1 MTDTPD
7 TDTPFRPEARSPRG
21 FADKRARD
29 LRAERAILEA
39 VSAVYERYGFEAL
52 DTGAFEYADALGKF
66 LPDSDRPNEGVF
78 ALQDDDDQWMA
89 LRYDLTAP
97 LARFAA
103 QNWETLP
110 KPFRR
115 YAFGPVWRNEKPGP
129 GRFRQFIQCD
139 ADTVG
144 SARPEADAEIIAMAV
159 EGLEAA
165 GLPRGAAVLKINNRK
180 LLNGL
185 LTAAGADSAGQKL
198 AVLRAV
204 DKLDRL
210 GVEGVRLLLGEGRL
224 DESGDFTKGAGLKG
238 KAVDS
243 VLDFVSAGAGGR
255 SATLDN
261 IAKVI
266 GGSAE
271 GDEGLLELSKIDAAL
286 TSLGIADDQ
295 AFIDP
300 SIVRGLEYY
309 TGAVFEAELLLSTTD
324 EKGNKVS
331 FGSIGGGGRYDDLV
345 ARFTGTATPATG
357 FSFGVTR
364 LAAALRAAGREP
376 GGVARGPVVVIAF
389 DDAHMRPV
397 LLRGRRIARG
407 GHSGRGLSGDLGHA
421 AADEICRPPHGAGRH
436 HAGRRRDRRGDR
448 DDQGPR
454 PRPRAGRRGGRQR
467 RLEGRASRPADHS
480 ARPAG
485 RGGSQDHLEFH
496 WGLKGEAR
504 AFHSGGGARRHPRAP
519 AGGRRR
525 ADRRA
530 GAAAPGP
537 AARPGRRGHAFA
549 AVRRLRRRRRGGLP
563 APRLHGRRGAG
574 AFRCRR

>member
-1 MTDTPD
+1 MTDETAPKTED
-7 TDTPFRPEARSPRG
+7 FRPEARAPRG

-29 LRAERAILEA
+29 LRAEKSILEA

-185 LTAAGADSAGQKL
+185 LTQAGATSEGQKL

-224 DESGDFTKGAGLKG
+224 DDSGDFTKGAGLAG
-238 KAVDS
+238 KAIDS
-243 VLDFVSAGAGGR
+243 VLDFVQAASLRQDGGGR
-255 SATLDN
+255 GATLNN
-261 IAKVI
+261 IAKVVA
-266 GGSAE
+266 GSAE
-271 GDEGLLELSKIDAAL
+271 GDEGLEELARIDAAL
-286 TSLGIADDQ
+286 TSLGVADDQ
-295 AFIDP
+295 AIIDP

-324 EKGNKVS
+324 EKGNKIS

-345 ARFTGTATPATG
+345 ARFTGQPVPATG
-357 FSFGVTR
+357 FSFGVSR

-376 GGVARGPVVVIAF
+376 ASAARGPVVIINF
-389 DDAHMRPV
+389 DQAHMGEYVAVAGQLRAAGIPAEVYLGTSGMRP
-397 LLRGRRIARG
+397 
-407 GHSGRGLSGDLGHA
+407 
-421 AADEICRPPHGAGRH
+421 
-436 HAGRRRDRRGDR
+436 
-448 DDQGPR
+448 QM
-454 PRPRAGRRGGRQR
+454 
-467 RLEGRASRPADHS
+467 
-480 ARPAG
+480 
-485 RGGSQDHLEFH
+485 
-496 WGLKGEAR
+496 KY
-504 AFHSGGGARRHPRAP
+504 
-519 AGGRRR
+519 
-525 ADRRA
+525 ADRRLS
-530 GAAAPGP
+530 P
-537 AARPGRRGHAFA
+537 AAIMLGGDEIAAGTVTIKDLDLGRELASGVADNAAWKAERPGQQTIPRGDLIA
-549 AVRRLRRRRRGGLP
+549 AVRKIIGG
-563 APRLHGRRGAG
+563 
-574 AFRCRR
+574 

>member
-1 MTDTPD
+1 MTDETAPKTED
-7 TDTPFRPEARSPRG
+7 FRPEARAPRG

-29 LRAERAILEA
+29 LRAEKSILEA

-159 EGLEAA
+159 EGLQAA

-185 LTAAGADSAGQKL
+185 LTQAGATSEGQKL
-198 AVLRAV
+198 SVLRAV

-210 GVEGVRLLLGEGRL
+210 GVDGVRLLLGEGRL
-224 DESGDFTKGAGLKG
+224 DDSGDFTKGAGLAG
-238 KAVDS
+238 KAIDS
-243 VLDFVSAGAGGR
+243 VLDFVQAGVGGR
-255 SATLDN
+255 SATLNN
-261 IAKVI
+261 IAKVVA
-266 GGSAE
+266 GSAE
-271 GDEGLLELSKIDAAL
+271 GDEGLEELARIDAAL
-286 TSLGIADDQ
+286 TSLGVADDQ
-295 AFIDP
+295 AIIDP

-324 EKGNKVS
+324 EKGNKVT

-345 ARFTGTATPATG
+345 ARFTGQPVPATG
-357 FSFGVTR
+357 FSFGVSR

-376 GGVARGPVVVIAF
+376 ASAARGPVVIINF
-389 DDAHMRPV
+389 DQAHMGEYFAVAGQLRAAGIPAEVYLGTSGMRP
-397 LLRGRRIARG
+397 
-407 GHSGRGLSGDLGHA
+407 
-421 AADEICRPPHGAGRH
+421 
-436 HAGRRRDRRGDR
+436 
-448 DDQGPR
+448 QM
-454 PRPRAGRRGGRQR
+454 
-467 RLEGRASRPADHS
+467 
-480 ARPAG
+480 
-485 RGGSQDHLEFH
+485 
-496 WGLKGEAR
+496 KY
-504 AFHSGGGARRHPRAP
+504 
-519 AGGRRR
+519 
-525 ADRRA
+525 ADRRLS
-530 GAAAPGP
+530 P
-537 AARPGRRGHAFA
+537 AAIMLGGDEIAAGTVTIKDLDLGRELASGVADNAAWKAERPGQQTIPRGDLVA
-549 AVRRLRRRRRGGLP
+549 AVKKIIGG
-563 APRLHGRRGAG
+563 
-574 AFRCRR
+574 